1 MSYADDN
8 QDIFIRTLKHTM
20 QTKEP
25 FTLDGVVT
33 AIAIFSIDE
42 EDKNRYSLI
51 NANDISK
58 CDAAIAAALFFLVQN
73 DPIIVAETTPRLI
86 SALSYLYQDSLS
98 KEYIEA
104 ILENRF
110 KYLRSNLENSSDE
123 NLEAKA
129 ISLLFN
135 IISQDIV
142 NGHYIPITSN
152 PPVALLGFDDAVEL
166 KIEIKDYL
174 SSVLDYAFRFT
185 EESEK
190 SYQSSKNSS
199 ISHNQKAADPYNVDD
214 VEVNIVNVPGAKQRQ
229 QLDRQMKAV
238 ISLAVVAFIIAAIAA
253 GFAIYKNA
261 ECRQLRSERNAVQ
274 RSLNAVN
281 TQYDDLKEKYDSE
294 IKDREFMF
302 SSNNQNVLELAFYK
316 RYIVCTNDEKYY
328 HQYSCKNFTETK
340 SFRVFTKDDAKRLG
354 YKPCPKCFKN

>member
-1 MSYADDN
+1 MSYSDDN

-58 CDAAIAAALFFLVQN
+58 CDAAIAATLFFLVQN

-86 SALSYLYQDSLS
+86 SALSYLYQDSFS

-174 SSVLDYAFRFT
+174 NSVLDYAFRFT

-190 SYQSSKNSS
+190 SYQSSKSSS

-214 VEVNIVNVPGAKQRQ
+214 VEVNIVKPKYATTHTT
-229 QLDRQMKAV
+229 DRKTKIAFICMAIAIVLAV
-238 ISLAVVAFIIAAIAA
+238 ISAGVAIS
-253 GFAIYKNA
+253 KNA
-261 ECRQLRSERNAVQ
+261 ECNQLKSEKVDIQ
-274 RSLNAVN
+274 RSLKSVN
-281 TQYDDLKEKYDSE
+281 EQYDELLAHYNTVAEE
-294 IKDREFMF
+294 NEQAFI
-302 SSNNQNVLELAFYK
+302 NNNEYVLELTFYQ
-316 RYIVCTNDEKYY
+316 RYAVCTNGGKYY
-328 HQYSCKNFTETK
+328 HKYSCPRFDENKAFWIYNTEAAE
-340 SFRVFTKDDAKRLG
+340 SDGFR
-354 YKPCPKCFKN
+354 PCPECIG